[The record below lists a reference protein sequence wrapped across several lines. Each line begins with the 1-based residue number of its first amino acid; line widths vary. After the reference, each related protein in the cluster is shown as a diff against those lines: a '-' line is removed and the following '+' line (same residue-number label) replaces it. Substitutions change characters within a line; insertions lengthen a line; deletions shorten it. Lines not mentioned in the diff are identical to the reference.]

1 MSVVAN
7 GMADLPH
14 EHRAGISWCNVRRI
28 GARDLGY
35 SPAMRLLGFL
45 VAAALLLPAGAR
57 AQVGSFDSAGIQLYF
72 TSAGTG
78 TPIVLLSGGPG
89 LNVEY
94 MLPVAQFLP
103 AGYRSIAF
111 EQRGTGRSRP
121 QPFDPA
127 TLTIQ
132 NAVQDLEALRMRL
145 QQDRLSLLGH
155 SWGGMLAMAYAASY
169 PDHVDRLILVDSGGP
184 TLEFTQWFGDNIEAR
199 LRPED
204 IELRDHWRAA
214 GKNGEDSGKVAT
226 ETLKAIMP
234 GYFFDR
240 KAALAFASAMNASQ
254 YHPDVNE
261 RLFADMMKHYDSRA
275 GLKKLKR
282 PVLII
287 QGHQDPIGDKTAED
301 IRALIAGATL
311 AYIKRSGHFPW
322 IEQPEAFRKAIVD
335 FLSTKPQ

>member
-1 MSVVAN
+1 M
-7 GMADLPH
+7 
-14 EHRAGISWCNVRRI
+14 RRL
-28 GARDLGY
+28 A
-35 SPAMRLLGFL
+35 GFL
-45 VAAALLLPAGAR
+45 VAAALFLPSVAR
-57 AQVGSFDSAGIQLYF
+57 AQGESFDSAGVQLYY

-94 MLPVAQFLP
+94 MLSVAQFLP
-103 AGYRSIAF
+103 SGYRSIAF

-132 NAVQDLEALRMRL
+132 TAVQDLEALRVRL
-145 QQDRLSLLGH
+145 QQDRLFLLGH
-155 SWGGMLAMAYAASY
+155 SWGGMLAMAYAAAH
-169 PDHVDRLILVDSGGP
+169 PEHVDRLILVASGGP

-204 IELRDHWRAA
+204 IELRDYWRAA
-214 GKNGEDSGKVAT
+214 GKNGVDSGKVAT
-226 ETLKAIMP
+226 EALKAIMP

-240 KAALAFASAMNASQ
+240 KAALAFASAIKAGQ

-261 RLFADMMKHYDSRA
+261 RLFADMKAHYDSRE
-275 GLKKLKR
+275 GLKNLKR

-301 IRALIAGATL
+301 IRGLITGATL
-311 AYIKRSGHFPW
+311 VYIKRSGHFTW
-322 IEQPEAFRKAIVD
+322 IEQPEAFRKSIVD

>member
-1 MSVVAN
+1 
-7 GMADLPH
+7 
-14 EHRAGISWCNVRRI
+14 
-28 GARDLGY
+28 
-35 SPAMRLLGFL
+35 MRPLLSFL
-45 VAAALLLPAGAR
+45 VASALLLPSDAR
-57 AQVGSFDSAGIQLYF
+57 AQDGSFDSAGTQLYY
-72 TSAGTG
+72 TSVGTG
-78 TPIVLLSGGPG
+78 TPVVLLSGGPG
-89 LNVEY
+89 LNIEY

-103 AGYRSIAF
+103 SGYRSIAF

-121 QPFDPA
+121 QTFDPA

-132 NAVQDLEALRMRL
+132 TVVNDIEALRVRL
-145 QQDRLSLLGH
+145 QQERLSLLGH
-155 SWGGMLAMAYAASY
+155 SWGGMLAMAYAAAH

-204 IELRDHWRAA
+204 IELRDYWRAA
-214 GKNGEDSGKVAT
+214 GKNGVDPARVAT
-226 ETLKAIMP
+226 EALKAIMP

-240 KAALAFASAMNASQ
+240 NAALAFASTMKASQ

-261 RLFADMMKHYDSRA
+261 RLFADMRTHYDSRA
-275 GLKKLKR
+275 GLKRLRR

-301 IRALIAGATL
+301 IRALITGATL
-311 AYIKRSGHFPW
+311 VYIRRSGHFPW

-335 FLSTKPQ
+335 FLSAKPQ